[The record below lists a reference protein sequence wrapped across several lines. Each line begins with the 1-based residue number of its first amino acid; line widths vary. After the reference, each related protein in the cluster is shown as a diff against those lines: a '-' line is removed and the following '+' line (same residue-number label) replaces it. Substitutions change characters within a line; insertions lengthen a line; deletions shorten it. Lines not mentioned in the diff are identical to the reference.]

1 MTIGIETVEAVVPV
15 RRRVSI
21 GSAQMIC
28 GTISP
33 VGVAAHD
40 GLVVS
45 NEMEMGVEMRVDD
58 AVCPIDLS

>member
-15 RRRVSI
+15 RGSVSI
-21 GSAQMIC
+21 CSAQVIC
-28 GTISP
+28 GPIGP
-33 VGVAAHD
+33 VGMAAHD

-45 NEMEMGVEMRVDD
+45 NEMEMGVGMRVDD